1 MQEIVNNNNLQ
12 PLHEIEELLIDLKV
26 VVDESY
32 IVEMQN
38 LWKQGLVWK
47 FHNCNFLT
55 WAFFNVNNNQPID
68 LFQNQT
74 LCCIVY
80 HD

>member
-1 MQEIVNNNNLQ
+1 VQ
-12 PLHEIEELLIDLKV
+12 PLHEIEELLIHLK

-32 IVEMQN
+32 IVKMHMQN
-38 LWKQGLVWK
+38 LWKQGLAWK

-55 WAFFNVNNNQPID
+55 WTLFNVNNNQTID
-68 LFQNQT
+68 HFQNQT
-74 LCCIVY
+74 MCCIVY